1 LSDPDAI
8 LTRTPIDSR
17 EAFVSV
23 ISFPAPL
30 QAMATPDLESELLG
44 LAGHIAAA
52 EARFL
57 QLLAEFDQRQGW
69 AGDGIRSCAHWLSWR
84 AGMSLRTAVE
94 HLRVAHALRNLPEIS
109 AAFAA
114 GRVSYSKVRA
124 ITRITGTDTATLTRI
139 AAQIAAGTSDLHHTT
154 VADPEGAEQVL
165 LNLALCGT
173 ASHVESIVRAVRRCH
188 TPPEDLAA
196 RRSLTWH
203 WDEDGSL
210 VVRGRFT
217 PDAGAA
223 FIAAIEALLP
233 AGTPIAHPVPPA
245 PDDLDQ
251 RAPEQ
256 EPGPAVDRVAARRA
270 DALLTLING
279 GDDDEVAERGQARV
293 IVHLDASTGTARLEG
308 GPEVPTSTAERLVCD
323 ARVQALLNDRTGNRM
338 YLGRSR
344 RLATP
349 AQIAALTVRDGGG
362 CQFPACTHTRH
373 LHAHHV
379 RSWLYGGRTD
389 IENLILICSHHHA
402 LIHDH
407 GYRIRRLAGRCEF
420 LRSDGTPIPTA
431 AAPLT
436 GSTESL
442 IEMHTRARLRIDRTT
457 LTPDWYG
464 ERLDPE
470 PILAA
475 LLPRR
480 VTTAA

>member
-1 LSDPDAI
+1 
-8 LTRTPIDSR
+8 
-17 EAFVSV
+17 VSV
-23 ISFPAPL
+23 ISFPTSL
-30 QAMATPDLESELLG
+30 QAMTTRDLESELLG

-57 QLLAEFDQRQGW
+57 QLLGEFDERGGW
-69 AGDGIRSCAHWLSWR
+69 VGDGIRSCAHWLSWR

-94 HLRVAHALRNLPEIS
+94 RLRVAHALRNLPRIS

-124 ITRITGTDTATLTRI
+124 LTRITGSDSATLNRI
-139 AAQIAAGTSDLHHTT
+139 AAEVAAGTSDLPHTT
-154 VADPEGAEQVL
+154 VADADTAEQVL

-173 ASHVESIVRAVRRCH
+173 ASHVETIVRAVRRRH
-188 TPPEDLAA
+188 TPPEDLTA
-196 RRSLTWH
+196 RRCLSWH

-210 VVRGRFT
+210 ILRGRLT
-217 PDAGAA
+217 PEQGATL
-223 FIAAIEALLP
+223 IAAIEALLP
-233 AGTPIAHPVPPA
+233 AGTPVSYPVPPA
-245 PDDLDQ
+245 PDDLDE
-251 RAPEQ
+251 RALEQ

-270 DALLTLING
+270 DALLTLINER
-279 GDDDEVAERGQARV
+279 DDDEVVERGQARV
-293 IVHLDASTGTARLEG
+293 IVHLDASTGAARLEG
-308 GPEVPTSTAERLVCD
+308 GPEIPDSTAERLACD

-338 YLGRSR
+338 YLGRAR

-349 AQIAALTVRDGGG
+349 AQIAALTVRDGAG
-362 CQFPACTHTRH
+362 CQFPGCTHTRH

-379 RSWLYGGRTD
+379 VHWLYGGRTD
-389 IENLILICSHHHA
+389 IDNLILICSHHHMA
-402 LIHDH
+402 IHDH
-407 GYRIRRLAGRCEF
+407 GYRIRRLAGQWEF
-420 LRSDGTPIPTA
+420 RRPDGTPLPAT

-436 GSTESL
+436 GNAEGL

-470 PILAA
+470 PILDA

-480 VTTAA
+480 INTAA